1 MDHALSR
8 LLTTSALV
16 ALGGVLSVAAACT
29 HTTERIVEPVG
40 GGDASTTSPEV
51 GDASVGPIGPIAPLA
66 PPVEPDEDFR
76 LVRAPEF
83 GITREGIARN
93 ARLVSASERQGGGPG
108 GINAGGSAGIAGSDL
123 RPTVA
128 CGGSSYY

>member
-16 ALGGVLSVAAACT
+16 VIGGVLSVAACT
-29 HTTERIVEPVG
+29 HTTERVVEPIG
-40 GGDASTTSPEV
+40 GGDASTTSPDV
-51 GDASVGPIGPIAPLA
+51 GDASVSPIGPIAPLA

-83 GITREGIARN
+83 GNGSARILREV
-93 ARLVSASERQGGGPG
+93 RLVSASERQGGLG
-108 GINAGGSAGIAGSDL
+108 GVNAGGSAGFAGSDL
-123 RPTVA
+123 RPAVA